1 MGQVVLFG
9 NGPIARSAYYRLL
22 YESPHEV
29 VGFTVDK
36 EVIKETTLFDLPV
49 IPFDEVE
56 TVFPPDD
63 IQMHIAVGYIRLNR
77 LRAERYYAAKQKGYE
92 LLSIVGPGAI
102 VATDLDIGD
111 NCSIGD
117 NTIISPSTHIGNN
130 VFIGAGS
137 FVGHDTTIGDHCFI
151 GDHVAIAGSVKVGE
165 FSFLGIN
172 CTVRN
177 KIAIARECV
186 IGAGAVILQ
195 DTKEKEVYL
204 AAQAEL
210 LPITSDNLSIS

>member
-1 MGQVVLFG
+1 MGKVVLFG

-22 YESPHEV
+22 HESSHDV

-36 EVIKETTLFDLPV
+36 EVITDDTLFDLPV

-56 TVFPPDD
+56 SVFPPDQ
-63 IQMHIAVGYIRLNR
+63 IQMHIAVGYIQLNQ
-77 LRAERYYAAKQKGYE
+77 LRAERYYESKQKGYE
-92 LLSIVGPGAI
+92 HLNIVGPRAI
-102 VATDLDIGD
+102 IAVEVEIGD

-117 NTIISPSTHIGNN
+117 NTIISSSTQIGNN

-137 FVGHDTTIGDHCFI
+137 FVGHDTHIDDHCFI
-151 GDHVAIAGSVKVGE
+151 GDHVAISGSVKIGE
-165 FSFLGIN
+165 YSFIGTN
-172 CTVRN
+172 ATVRN

-195 DTKEKEVYL
+195 DSNEKEVYM

-210 LPITSDNLSIS
+210 LPISSDNLSVS